1 MVSAQKHFGVVYT
14 PRPIV
19 DLMLDACPGNDLRDV
34 NICDPACGDGQ
45 FLAPLVERICAKIK
59 RTKKNRD
66 GYYRT
71 LSSITGFDID
81 HAALEK
87 CGKRLDAIVDG
98 NGLGSVA
105 WNLRNIDAIDASS
118 WEQWVEKFDYVVG
131 NPPYVRIQHL
141 EKDRRAEIKNGVWN
155 FMRGACD
162 LYLLFFDMGLRLLKS
177 RGEMIFITPSS
188 WMTSNTGKVFRDH
201 LRRRHRISAMLD
213 FGRHQV
219 FQDVTTYTVITAI
232 EKGGKAAPVVG
243 VEKCAGITD
252 GRPEL
257 RNGYRIHL
265 EDDKWRAMT
274 RADRAVVHR
283 GNSRKL
289 SDIADIHVGV
299 QTLADDV
306 FILPAGAVDLEP
318 EAVRRIYKASV
329 MKNGRDP
336 VERVVIYPYEDGKLL
351 PESDFKDR
359 FPKAYGWLLRHKE
372 RLLARDK
379 GQFDPSK
386 WYGYGREVSI
396 VKGFGEKILTS
407 GMNKKPNFQYCADAN
422 SLFYS
427 GYCVKPIPGV
437 CIDRLLA
444 ELNGRLMEKYI
455 ALMSRP
461 YRNGWFSYAKSFIKD
476 FPVSEGGRRG

>member
-1 MVSAQKHFGVVYT
+1 MVNAQKHFGVVYT
-14 PRPIV
+14 PGPIV

-34 NICDPACGDGQ
+34 SICDPACGDGR
-45 FLAPLVERICAKIK
+45 FLVPLVERICAKIK
-59 RTKKNRD
+59 RTRKNRD

-71 LSSITGFDID
+71 LTGITGFDID
-81 HAALEK
+81 HAALDE
-87 CGKRLDAIVDG
+87 CGKRLDAVVDG

-118 WEQWVEKFDYVVG
+118 WEQWVERFDYVIG

-141 EKDRRAEIKNGVWN
+141 EKDRRDEIKNGAWN

-162 LYLLFFDMGLRLLKS
+162 LYLLFFDMGLRLLRS
-177 RGEMIFITPSS
+177 RGKMIFITPSS
-188 WMTSNTGKVFRDH
+188 WMTSDTGKVFRDH

-232 EKGGKAAPVVG
+232 EKGGKVAPVVG

-265 EDDKWRAMT
+265 KDDKWRAMT

-351 PESDFKDR
+351 PERDFRDR

-379 GQFDPSK
+379 GRFDPAK

-407 GMNKKPNFQYCADAN
+407 GMNKKPNFQYCADAD

-437 CIDRLLA
+437 SADRLLV
-444 ELNGRLMEKYI
+444 ELNGRFMEKYI
-455 ALMSRP
+455 ALTSRP